1 MKSAGFKAKTL
12 GVKTLL
18 VERNW
23 VVNRQDL
30 EDVKKCLKTYP
41 DRVLVVDSHKRVLWA
56 NEQALVNHDTIL
68 GLYCTDLISDEKS
81 QCEACH
87 LQQAIESKK
96 LSKELRVIVKNNKE
110 IICENWAVPII
121 DEDGSVNELILINR
135 KLPDYY
141 DEELLIKWF
150 PNLKQSDEQLAL
162 AVKQVGKTFHDLR
175 NPLNGIYGVIQLMK
189 DTDFPDVHQELYH
202 MLKVSYD
209 GMMRIVENAE
219 KNVQN
224 ADQKSRF
231 LPEDFSVRKMVMSV
245 LEPYKNRASRREIL
259 LKHISPP
266 IEKDMVRTD
275 RYRLIQLMSFWTE
288 VFIDC
293 IYRGTVEIQI
303 QAIENH
309 KKQGLRVEFIGQGI
323 IQKPLFDHGHTH
335 MSGIHLTD
343 TQFEIYSQLQSILNV
358 RELHVQED
366 AETLIYSFWLPIVYL
381 SSQTTHKALEVEPLQ
396 EGNKVSSGAKRY
408 KLLIVED
415 DFLSRMAYQLSL
427 NKQYDLVF
435 AKTGLES
442 ISLYMKNKPDL
453 IILDIMLPDI
463 NGFEVFERIES
474 FDKKHPPIIACTAR
488 VLDTESSYLRSYGFS
503 DYLPKPIQNKDL
515 KQMLE
520 QYLV

>member
-1 MKSAGFKAKTL
+1 MTL
-12 GVKTLL
+12 IT
-18 VERNW
+18 ERNW
-23 VVNRQDL
+23 VINRQDL
-30 EDVKKCLKTYP
+30 EAVKKCLKIYP
-41 DRVLVVDSHKRVLWA
+41 DRVLLVDTQKQVLWA
-56 NEQALVNHDTIL
+56 NELVLENRDSIL
-68 GLYCTDLISDEKS
+68 GLYCSDLISNEKS
-81 QCEACH
+81 LCESCH
-87 LQQAIESKK
+87 LQQAIESKQ
-96 LSKELRVIVKNNKE
+96 LSKELRVIMKGHKE
-110 IICENWAVPII
+110 VICENWAVPII
-121 DEDGSVNELILINR
+121 EDDGSVKQLILINR

-141 DEELLIKWF
+141 DDELLIKWF
-150 PNLKQSDEQLAL
+150 PQWKQSDNQLAL
-162 AVKQVGKTFHDLR
+162 AVKQVGKTFHDIR

-189 DTDFPDVHQELYH
+189 DTDFPEAHQELYH
-202 MLKVSYD
+202 MLTVSYE
-209 GMMRIVENAE
+209 GMINIVENAE

-224 ADQKSRF
+224 ADGVNRF

-303 QAIENH
+303 QASDNQ
-309 KKQGLRVEFIGQGI
+309 KKHGLRIEFIGHGI
-323 IQKPLFDHGHTH
+323 IQKPLFDYGHTH

-343 TQFEIYSQLQSILNV
+343 TQYEIFSQLQSILNV

-366 AETLIYSFWLPIVYL
+366 AESLVYSFWLPIIHL
-381 SSQTTHKALEVEPLQ
+381 SSQTPQMDVAIAKKNEVKK
-396 EGNKVSSGAKRY
+396 GTSGVKRY

-415 DFLSRMAYQLSL
+415 DFLSRMTYQLTL
-427 NKQYDLVF
+427 NKQYDIDF

-442 ISLYMKNKPDL
+442 ISMYMNSKPDL

-474 FDKKHPPIIACTAR
+474 FDKQHPPIIACTAR

-503 DYLPKPIQNKDL
+503 DYLAKPIQNKDL